1 MQKACIY
8 ALFQAQNI
16 VGKGLRV
23 GARNDRGAE
32 RSRPFPTVWDVGR
45 GDEGDAG
52 GFFAALRI
60 TRCGGKGLRGR
71 EGEGRLIH
79 MVAF

>member
-1 MQKACIY
+1 M
-8 ALFQAQNI
+8 
-16 VGKGLRV
+16 RV
-23 GARNDRGAE
+23 GARNDRGA
-32 RSRPFPTVWDVGR
+32 
-45 GDEGDAG
+45 GDEGRRRGTVKTVPYCLGCWARGQGDAG